1 MLEVDRGRE
10 GTGRDTKLANE
21 HSDKG
26 ARLARNHRR
35 HSPGPAG
42 QAQELQRDQCLLAA
56 CYLRAVRATNGRKRD
71 HIALS
76 AGHGVRRGQLEDR
89 LQCQT
94 TGEDHLRNG
103 SADEGARVQGSG
115 ATGTE
120 GAAHVP
126 GAGRV
131 RVVCGQAAAAA
142 RPEPGVDYSELSE
155 GDSAGC

>member
-1 MLEVDRGRE
+1 MCSVNISTVGIDINEWIYDKSKHKPLLSANQTIVD
-10 GTGRDTKLANE
+10 LQQ
-21 HSDKG
+21 
-26 ARLARNHRR
+26 
-35 HSPGPAG
+35 
-42 QAQELQRDQCLLAA
+42 QACYLYQIDYLAA

-142 RPEPGVDYSELSE
+142 RPESGVDYSELSE